1 MAGIVVDAEAALDVF
16 AVAEVVEEGDGFG
29 GIFDPAEGFGFEP
42 EVEVFTGTVGEA
54 GEPRGVGG
62 EVFAD
67 EVGVLGVG
75 DEFFVTARDGGDAA
89 GEAWGEEV
97 GEDGEEGFGVF
108 DASGGTPIG
117 LEDLFLDA
125 GAVELAVGEAVDG
138 EDVAIVLS
146 EPALED
152 ETSLAVEEGAGGFC
166 AETEADGVGL
176 VGSDAVFDFER
187 VIFEGGHGFRP

>member
-16 AVAEVVEEGDGFG
+16 AVAEGVEEGDGFG
-29 GIFDPAEGFGFEP
+29 GVFDPAEGFGFEA
-42 EVEVFTGTVGEA
+42 EVEVFTGAVGEA
-54 GEPRGVGG
+54 CEPRGVGG

-67 EVGVLGVG
+67 EVGVVVVR
-75 DEFFVTARDGGDAA
+75 DEFFVAAWDGGDAA
-89 GEAWGEEV
+89 GEAGREEV

-108 DASGGTPIG
+108 DAGGGAPIG

-152 ETSLAVEEGAGGFC
+152 EPGLAVEERACGFC
-166 AETEADGVGL
+166 AEAEADGVGL
-176 VGSDAVFDFER
+176 VWGDAVSDFER
-187 VIFEGGHGFRP
+187 VGFEGGHGFRP

>member
-1 MAGIVVDAEAALDVF
+1 M
-16 AVAEVVEEGDGFG
+16 
-29 GIFDPAEGFGFEP
+29 
-42 EVEVFTGTVGEA
+42 
-54 GEPRGVGG
+54 GG

-67 EVGVLGVG
+67 EVGVLGVR
-75 DEFFVTARDGGDAA
+75 DEFFVAAWDGGDAA
-89 GEAWGEEV
+89 GEAWWEEV